1 MAKKLLFNKNFHAFV
16 FSEAESTLHNLG
28 DIFPT
33 FDWWVFIWAI
43 KTWNL
48 CFPVRVIKER
58 HRTSWSA
65 SLEFFFWYDD
75 SVNLSPDKLVS
86 DFIGFSCRII
96 CTWLLQSWYIG
107 SFKTVSQCVQFLCQL
122 PETFFVFYLF
132 QTAGFYPFFE
142 NGYACPGGRG

>member
-1 MAKKLLFNKNFHAFV
+1 MYRLFNKLKGAYTLVTTFSCKIIRKKLYCVRNYIVKDITIIIIEDVPKKLLYNKNFHAFV
-16 FSEAESTLHNLG
+16 VSEAERTLHNLG

-65 SLEFFFWYDD
+65 SLEFFFWNND
-75 SVNLSPDKLVS
+75 SVNLSSDKLVS

-96 CTWLLQSWYIG
+96 CTWFLQSW
-107 SFKTVSQCVQFLCQL
+107 
-122 PETFFVFYLF
+122 
-132 QTAGFYPFFE
+132 
-142 NGYACPGGRG
+142 